1 MSHRRLVGQA
11 IGNTWGVVLAA
22 GEGKRLRRL
31 TTSTTGVSIP
41 KQFCSLQ
48 TGPSLIAAALRRGS
62 VVARR
67 NHLCTVVALE
77 HRRWWGASLAQLPGV
92 NVIVQP
98 ENRGTANGILLPLL
112 HILERDP
119 DANIVLLPSDH
130 HVEDE
135 ATLAG
140 SLRQAV
146 AQLDR
151 HPSDVLVLGIQP
163 TGADT
168 GLGYIVPGRDR
179 DECAMDPSEK
189 MVCFVEKPSA
199 AYADELI
206 RHGGLWN
213 SFILA
218 VKARALLALF
228 DARVPHIVMEMRE
241 AIRYDI
247 EHPASALAIYR
258 LYALLPMLDFSRDI
272 VEGQEARLRVLQVPD
287 CGWSD
292 LGTPERVERALREVT
307 RPQASRGVAD
317 RDFNHAGFLSLAS
330 QCFSSNGRTT

>member
-1 MSHRRLVGQA
+1 MGHRRLAGQA

-31 TTSTTGVSIP
+31 TTSTAGVSIP

-48 TGPSLIAAALRRGS
+48 TGPSLIATALRRGS

-151 HPSDVLVLGIQP
+151 HPADVLVLGIQP

-189 MVCFVEKPSA
+189 VVCFVEKPSA

-218 VKARALLALF
+218 VKARALLTLF

-258 LYALLPMLDFSRDI
+258 LYSLLPMLDFSRDI

-330 QCFSSNGRTT
+330 QCLSSNGRTS